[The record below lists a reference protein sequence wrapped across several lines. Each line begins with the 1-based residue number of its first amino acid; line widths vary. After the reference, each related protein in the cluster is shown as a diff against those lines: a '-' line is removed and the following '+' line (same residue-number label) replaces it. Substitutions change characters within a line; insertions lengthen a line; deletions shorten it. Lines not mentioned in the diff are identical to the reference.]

1 MDKESN
7 ENQESITGFYY
18 YKLVNFLIKSTH
30 PPLESSFNIETL
42 LKDYQNKEFTKET
55 RFKIKELF
63 SNSKKI
69 YINEIINR
77 INNFLTKWKLDEKLN
92 IKSEAYLLQVF
103 LKEISFDLN
112 HLQQMELTNEIK
124 EPELTKTKK
133 YMTEELKLKNIELKK
148 EIDELKRKLE
158 NLKNSN
164 KINVN
169 NIY

>member
-18 YKLVNFLIKSTH
+18 YKLVNFLIKSTL

-133 YMTEELKLKNIELKK
+133 YMTEELKLRNIELKK